1 MPHLLAA
8 ATLFHDR
15 SKTPFFIAAG
25 VLVAWAILVSAAGIR
40 SVRFPTSALQGRL
53 VMAVSAVLVV
63 FAVTMAV
70 VTAKTPPPVHAYDT
84 GVITDGVAPTVT
96 PVGTPPPAATKGPL
110 QLAANPQ
117 GQLAY
122 NTKTLVAA
130 SSNVTIDFTNKSPL
144 PHNVTIANASGK
156 VLGAT
161 PTFAGG
167 SKTLTLKLPPGTYTF
182 YCSVPGHEAAG
193 MKGTLTVQ

>member
-1 MPHLLAA
+1 VPHLLAA

-40 SVRFPTSALQGRL
+40 SVHFPTSALQGRL
-53 VMAVSAVLVV
+53 VITVSAVLVV

-70 VTAKTPPPVHAYDT
+70 VTAKTPPSVHAYNT
-84 GVITDGVAPTVT
+84 GAITDGVAPTVT
-96 PVGTPPPAATKGPL
+96 PLSAAPTNGPL

-117 GQLAY
+117 GSLAY
-122 NTKTLVAA
+122 NTKTLAA
-130 SSNVTIDFTNKSPL
+130 GSSNVTIEFTNKSPL
-144 PHNVTIANASGK
+144 SHNVTVANAQGK
-156 VLGAT
+156 VVGFT
-161 PTFAGG
+161 PTFDGG
-167 SKTLTLKLPPGTYTF
+167 TKTLTLKLPPGSYTF
-182 YCSVPGHEAAG
+182 YCSVPGHEMAG

>member
-8 ATLFHDR
+8 AALFHDR

-25 VLVAWAILVSAAGIR
+25 VLVAWAILVSGAGIR
-40 SVRFPTSALQGRL
+40 SVHFPTSALQGRL
-53 VMAVSAVLVV
+53 VMGVSAVLVL
-63 FAVTMAV
+63 FATSMAV

-84 GVITDGVAPTVT
+84 GASTNGVAPTVT
-96 PVGTPPPAATKGPL
+96 PVSAAPANGPL

-117 GQLAY
+117 GVLAY
-122 NTKTLVAA
+122 NTKTLAA
-130 SSNVTIDFTNKSPL
+130 GSSNVTIQFTNHSPL
-144 PHNVTIANASGK
+144 SHNVTVANASGK

-161 PTFAGG
+161 PTFDAGT
-167 SKTLTLKLPPGTYTF
+167 KTLTLKLPPGTYTF
-182 YCSVPGHEAAG
+182 YCSVPGHEMAG